1 MTLGRRKAPEDRSL
15 QYVINTR
22 VNAAKYAELQ
32 RLLESDPGSDMS
44 TLVRDI
50 LYNRKIK
57 VFTRDTTMTDTMEEM
72 ARLRS
77 EIRAIGIN
85 INQITR
91 FFNTYPEP
99 SRKHL
104 YAKMAFD
111 EYRALEPKI
120 NQLLTIAS
128 KLAKKWLSE

>member
-1 MTLGRRKAPEDRSL
+1 MGRKKAASDKALIHE
-15 QYVINTR
+15 IKTR

-32 RLLESDPGSDMS
+32 RLLEGDPANDMS

-50 LYNRKIK
+50 LHNRTIR
-57 VFTRDTTMTDTMEEM
+57 VFTRDTTMTETMQEM

-77 EIRAIGIN
+77 EIRAIGVN
-85 INQITR
+85 INQITH

-99 SRKHL
+99 YRKQV
-104 YAKMAFD
+104 YAKMAFN

-120 NQLLTIAS
+120 NELLIIAS
-128 KLAKKWLSE
+128 KLAQKWLSE

>member
-50 LYNRKIK
+50 LYNRKIR

-111 EYRALEPKI
+111 EYRGLEPKI